1 MTQKFAAV
9 KDPDS
14 VLDYKINWTIV
25 MENNN
30 PVDTISTSTW
40 DQDGGV
46 TLDSDSYT
54 DTHATVWVSGGTL
67 GEYVNLTN
75 TILTVGGR
83 TLVRTIKLS
92 IKET

>member
-1 MTQKFAAV
+1 MTQRFAAV

-14 VLDYKINWTIV
+14 ILDYQIDWTPV

-30 PVDTISTSTW
+30 PVDTISTSSW
-40 DQDGGV
+40 AQDGGV
-46 TLDSDSYT
+46 TIDSDSFT
-54 DTHATVWVSGGTL
+54 DTKTTVWVSGGTL

-75 TILTVGGR
+75 TIVTAGPR

-92 IKET
+92 IKDT